1 VERLRNPREF
11 SHVYNKGT
19 PCFGRHV
26 VVSAVPTGK
35 EVSRVGF
42 AVSKK
47 IGTAVTRNKVRR
59 RLKAI
64 VQELTNQFSP
74 GYDVVIGAK
83 RSAVGASFADLQED
97 VRSVLKKG
105 GLLAGRA
112 AEPAESGEERA

>member
-1 VERLRNPREF
+1 MERLRNPREF
-11 SHVYNKGT
+11 SFVYNKGT

-26 VVSAVPTGK
+26 VVSALPTGK

-47 IGTAVTRNKVRR
+47 LGTAVTRNKVRR

-64 VQELTNQFSP
+64 VQELTDQFSP

-83 RSAVGASFADLQED
+83 RSAVGASFAELREDL
-97 VRSVLKKG
+97 RSTLRKS
-105 GLLAGRA
+105 GLLAAGA
-112 AEPAESGEERA
+112 ADTAGSGDGHA